1 MSEPAVELSALNFI
15 PGESEKRLE
24 DDHMERYRF
33 VVPHVRGLKGLDIAC
48 GPGYGTHMLSEAGAS
63 MEGADLSAKILEY
76 ARKKYADSGIRFT
89 EGDITTF
96 RGGAP
101 FDFITCFETI
111 EHLRPY
117 REALANLFSLLKPG
131 GTLYISSPNRPVT
144 TPEAKSL
151 SDAPRNQH
159 HTQEFT
165 PDELVSFLREAG
177 FSVADDSVFGQRYQV
192 HFRTS
197 WLRKLYRMAFRP
209 ELRASPALRPLGR
222 LTPRYFTIVAKK
234 PG

>member
-1 MSEPAVELSALNFI
+1 MSEPAIELTGLNFI
-15 PGESEKRLE
+15 PGKSEKRLE

-33 VVPHVRGLKGLDIAC
+33 VASHVRGLKGLDIAC
-48 GPGYGTHMLSEAGAS
+48 GAGYGTHMLSQAGAS

-76 ARKKYADSGIRFT
+76 SRKKYPDSGIRFI

-117 REALANLFSLLKPG
+117 REALANLHSLLKAG
-131 GTLYISSPNRPVT
+131 GTLYISSPNRPIT

-151 SDAPRNQH
+151 ADAPRNPH

-165 PDELVSFLREAG
+165 PDEMVSLLREAG
-177 FSVADDSVFGQRYQV
+177 FSVAAGSVFGQRFQLD
-192 HFRTS
+192 FRTS

-209 ELRASPALRPLGR
+209 ESRTSPALRPIGR